1 MNGKWRQGMWLC
13 FWMGNA
19 ATWLAY
25 RTLWMVGRY
34 ELILGMLS
42 VVTSAVAVVVAIR
55 SKFEKSTL
63 ALLGCG
69 LLIGQWW
76 FVQKIL
82 MRVYWTIGGFA
93 P

>member
-13 FWMGNA
+13 FWTGNV
-19 ATWLAY
+19 ATWVAC
-25 RTLWMVGRY
+25 RTLWMVDHY
-34 ELILGMLS
+34 ELILATLS

-55 SKFEKSTL
+55 SRFEKYAM

-69 LLIGQWW
+69 LLLGQWW
-76 FVQKIL
+76 LVQKIL